1 MPKDANDELK
11 NLEDFLLK
19 YYPGEV
25 AEETPVQI
33 VIRLLSPT
41 NAGVNDSRNPRV
53 PNWAVDT
60 LAKKELKRLAQYL
73 LNSHVREL
81 GNGTVVDSAIGMIEK
96 AYLPTS

>member
-1 MPKDANDELK
+1 MNKADDELK
-11 NLEDFLLK
+11 TLADFLLK

-33 VIRLLSPT
+33 VIRLLTPT
-41 NAGVNDSRNPRV
+41 MPGVNDSSKPRT

-60 LAKKELKRLAQYL
+60 LAKKELYRLAQYM
-73 LNSHVREL
+73 LNSHVRYL
-81 GNGTVVDSAIGMIEK
+81 GKGTVVDCAIGMIEE

>member
-1 MPKDANDELK
+1 MKQADDELK
-11 NLEDFLLK
+11 TLADFLLK

-25 AEETPVQI
+25 SEETPVQI

-41 NAGVNDSRNPRV
+41 EPGVKDSNNPRV

-73 LNSHVREL
+73 LNSHSREL
-81 GNGTVVDSAIGMIEK
+81 GKGTVVDTAVGMIEK